1 MYVFLVSGVR
11 YILDIRPLFVLKN
24 CLPVPIFYGVGD
36 QNLDQDDSLIF
47 SALDPGASGNLPQ
60 IRFEYASLHLKLFG
74 FRELDWTCAQMVG
87 NDFPEIS
94 QWKFKSTDGQAKF
107 DLDIN
112 CVKSCGTYVLSIYA
126 PFWMINKTVRN
137 ICLRLPRKFKCHLQ
151 NFTVYMV
158 AVVCKI

>member
-1 MYVFLVSGVR
+1 M
-11 YILDIRPLFVLKN
+11 DIRPLFVLKN

-137 ICLRLPRKFKCHLQ
+137 ISLNALPRKFKCHLQ
-151 NFTVYMV
+151 HFTVYLHGG
-158 AVVCKI
+158 CRL

>member
-1 MYVFLVSGVR
+1 MYLFLVSGVR

-36 QNLDQDDSLIF
+36 QNLDQDPLIF

-137 ICLRLPRKFKCHLQ
+137 ISLRLPSKFRCHLQ
-151 NFTVYMV
+151 HFTVYMV